1 MPPAGLLHPL
11 AALICQCTD
20 AAGELR
26 SAGLS
31 AAGIEGDLG
40 AAGDMTPPE
49 DMADDMPEDGTA
61 PPVAPAGPATPP
73 AA

>member
-1 MPPAGLLHPL
+1 M
-11 AALICQCTD
+11 TD

-40 AAGDMTPPE
+40 ASADLTAPE
-49 DMADDMPEDGTA
+49 DMAGEAGMGAPGSAPGTPA
-61 PPVAPAGPATPP
+61 PTGAAPGPVA
-73 AA
+73 

>member
-1 MPPAGLLHPL
+1 M
-11 AALICQCTD
+11 TD

-40 AAGDMTPPE
+40 AAGDLNGPDGMEGEMTGEEGAASPLGGEMGAPL
-49 DMADDMPEDGTA
+49 GQ
-61 PPVAPAGPATPP
+61 PPV
-73 AA
+73 